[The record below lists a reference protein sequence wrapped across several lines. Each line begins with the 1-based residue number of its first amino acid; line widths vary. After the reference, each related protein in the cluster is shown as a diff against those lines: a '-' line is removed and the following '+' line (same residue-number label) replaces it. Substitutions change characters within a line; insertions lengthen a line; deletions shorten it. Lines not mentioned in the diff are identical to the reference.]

1 MELRHLRYFVGVA
14 EALSFT
20 KTAKKLH
27 IAARTTMWCF
37 ALLIKVRK
45 IGVEPD
51 NKRLARCANTALTQP
66 RKAKQMNTLNK
77 ETTWNPL
84 REMEEAQNRLHRFFV
99 GGFPITPGGGEIH
112 SLAVADWSPE
122 VDISE
127 DDQGYLL
134 KADLPEMKKDDVRV
148 TLEDGILSVSG
159 ERKCQKEDQKK
170 KFHRIE
176 RSFGTFRRS
185 FTLPEDADST
195 KVTAEFRDGVLKVH
209 LPTTATPKSKAIQ
222 VKVA

>member
-1 MELRHLRYFVGVA
+1 M
-14 EALSFT
+14 
-20 KTAKKLH
+20 K
-27 IAARTTMWCF
+27 
-37 ALLIKVRK
+37 
-45 IGVEPD
+45 
-51 NKRLARCANTALTQP
+51 
-66 RKAKQMNTLNK
+66 TLNK
-77 ETTWNPL
+77 VITWNPL
-84 REMEEAQNRLHRFFV
+84 KEMEEAQDRFN
-99 GGFPITPGGGEIH
+99 GFFPAGFATRIGSGEIH

-127 DDQGYLL
+127 DDRGYLL

-148 TLEDGILSVSG
+148 IVEDGILSVSG
-159 ERKCQKEDQKK
+159 ERKCQKEDEKK

-195 KVTAEFRDGVLKVH
+195 KVTAEFREGVLKVH

>member
-1 MELRHLRYFVGVA
+1 MN
-14 EALSFT
+14 
-20 KTAKKLH
+20 KL
-27 IAARTTMWCF
+27 I
-37 ALLIKVRK
+37 
-45 IGVEPD
+45 
-51 NKRLARCANTALTQP
+51 
-66 RKAKQMNTLNK
+66 
-77 ETTWNPL
+77 TWNPL
-84 REMEEAQNRLHRFFV
+84 REMDEAQNRLNRFFLD
-99 GGFPITPGGGEIH
+99 GFPNRMGSGEIH
-112 SLAVADWSPE
+112 NLAVADWSPE

-127 DDQGYLL
+127 DDHGYLL

-148 TLEDGILSVSG
+148 TVEDGILNVSG
-159 ERKCQKEDQKK
+159 ERKTEKEDQKR

-209 LPTTATPKSKAIQ
+209 LPTTARPRSKAIQ

>member
-1 MELRHLRYFVGVA
+1 MN
-14 EALSFT
+14 
-20 KTAKKLH
+20 KL
-27 IAARTTMWCF
+27 I
-37 ALLIKVRK
+37 
-45 IGVEPD
+45 
-51 NKRLARCANTALTQP
+51 
-66 RKAKQMNTLNK
+66 
-77 ETTWNPL
+77 TWNPL
-84 REMEEAQNRLHRFFV
+84 REIDEAQNRLNRFFLC
-99 GGFPITPGGGEIH
+99 GLPNRMGSGELH

-127 DDQGYLL
+127 DYHGYLL

-148 TLEDGILSVSG
+148 TVEDGILSVSG
-159 ERKCQKEDQKK
+159 ERKSEKEDLKK

-176 RSFGTFRRS
+176 RCYGTFRRS

-209 LPTTATPKSKAIQ
+209 LPTTARPRSKAIQ

>member
-1 MELRHLRYFVGVA
+1 M
-14 EALSFT
+14 
-20 KTAKKLH
+20 
-27 IAARTTMWCF
+27 
-37 ALLIKVRK
+37 
-45 IGVEPD
+45 D
-51 NKRLARCANTALTQP
+51 
-66 RKAKQMNTLNK
+66 
-77 ETTWNPL
+77 
-84 REMEEAQNRLHRFFV
+84 EAQNRLHRFFL
-99 GGFPITPGGGEIH
+99 GGFPNRMGSGEID

-148 TLEDGILSVSG
+148 TVEDGILSVSG

-209 LPTTATPKSKAIQ
+209 LPTTPVAKSKATQ